1 MPISADVDLKEV
13 AAATEGF
20 SGADLQAL
28 LYNAHLEVVH
38 ESIDIELSPDQST
51 KMKEEESIEYVTFGP
66 NSGTLKSREE
76 EMSLEK
82 RVRVSHQTKV
92 ISNTSS
98 RIRSFV
104 RSESH
109 RSHMA
114 LKQQTLKEGAHSR

>member
-1 MPISADVDLKEV
+1 VPISADVDLESV
-13 AAATEGF
+13 AATTEGF

-38 ESIDIELSPDQST
+38 ESINIELSPDQST
-51 KMKEEESIEYVTFGP
+51 RMKEEEEPIEYVTFGP
-66 NSGTLKSREE
+66 NSDTLKSREE

-82 RVRVSHQTKV
+82 RVRVPHQIKAT
-92 ISNTSS
+92 SNTSS

-109 RSHMA
+109 SSHMA
-114 LKQQTLKEGAHSR
+114 RKQQALKERV

>member
-1 MPISADVDLKEV
+1 MPISADVDLESV
-13 AAATEGF
+13 AATTEGF

-38 ESIDIELSPDQST
+38 ESINIELSPDQST
-51 KMKEEESIEYVTFGP
+51 RMKEEEPIEYITFGP

-76 EMSLEK
+76 VMSLEK
-82 RVRVSHQTKV
+82 RVRVPHQTKV

-109 RSHMA
+109 SGHMA
-114 LKQQTLKEGAHSR
+114 HRQQTSKERVQ